1 MTQEEAANACN
12 LPLRT
17 FQSYDRGEREPP
29 ASKMDHIRSVL
40 GSDEEDALAEGN
52 TPASADHRA
61 YEIPVPHPVGDRQ
74 TLVVDRRE
82 AERQY
87 GDALGKVR
95 AHRVRSSSMEGVVD
109 RGAWV
114 EYVTDTGYQGPGMY
128 LLSLTGERPWPAY
141 IPKLSPVEMEIDTT
155 NREAPIRLVREGP
168 DAEWAH
174 EDGGEV
180 DFVLHG
186 ICERWDRDTVDL

>member
-1 MTQEEAANACN
+1 
-12 LPLRT
+12 
-17 FQSYDRGEREPP
+17 
-29 ASKMDHIRSVL
+29 MDHIRSVL

-141 IPKLSPVEMEIDTT
+141 TRELSPVELEIETT
-155 NREAPIRLVREGP
+155 NREDPIRLVREGP
-168 DAEWAH
+168 GAGWAR
-174 EDGGEV
+174 ENGGEV

-186 ICERWDRDTVDL
+186 ICERWDRDTVNL